1 MKKNIY
7 TYKSKEINKLC
18 NNHNELIDDNLNEL
32 FIRIGAINIPN
43 NIDSFKELE
52 EILLKKIPNL
62 IIINQ
67 DTDTKEDI
75 INKLIKV
82 KTIYNKNMIPYF
94 IDLSHKST
102 SIKKELKK

>member
-7 TYKSKEINKLC
+7 TYESKEINKLY
-18 NNHNELIDDNLNEL
+18 NSPNELIEFNINEL
-32 FIRIGAINIPN
+32 FIRVGAINISN
-43 NIDSFKELE
+43 KIDKYKELE
-52 EILLKKIPNL
+52 DMLIKKIPNL

-67 DTDTKEDI
+67 DIDTKEDI
-75 INKLIKV
+75 INKLLRA
-82 KTIYNKNMIPYF
+82 KTIYNQNMVPYF